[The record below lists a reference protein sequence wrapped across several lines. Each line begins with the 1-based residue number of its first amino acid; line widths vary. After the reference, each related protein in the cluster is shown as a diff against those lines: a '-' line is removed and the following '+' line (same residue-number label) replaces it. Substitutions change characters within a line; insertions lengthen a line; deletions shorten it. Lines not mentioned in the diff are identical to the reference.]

1 MKQHIIIIFLSVTNI
16 IAQAQLNIISNK
28 PDLKEYSVQN
38 AVAYD
43 SLSNISAKSCMGLP
57 GQTLF
62 MCGAKNTGQGY
73 VETFYTDNFLAV
85 DKPKIYKGEHYSTP
99 ADAVAGKYFEVEK
112 VLTKPAGSTLRYALL
127 LREKESG
134 DKVYYKATIYPRA
147 MICMGYYEKLKSRY
161 IGKTF
166 LSLGLRVETMEGG
179 IVTPEVGSEYRCKD
193 VGVEIDKDGAIL
205 ILENES
211 GEQVKATPVDDEI
224 YEFITTERRDHIIKK
239 YGHEYGSQIALRQVA
254 LGMTPEM
261 VLEAWGE
268 PYRKSACQ
276 NETETAESWAFD
288 RNRYVNFENGK
299 AVYVSS
305 YNQSR

>member
-1 MKQHIIIIFLSVTNI
+1 MKQYILILFLSVTNI
-16 IAQAQLNIISNK
+16 IAQSQFNIISNK
-28 PDLKEYSVQN
+28 PELKEYFVQN
-38 AVAYD
+38 AVVYD

-62 MCGAKNTGQGY
+62 MCGSKNAGHGY
-73 VETFYTDNFLAV
+73 VETFYTDNFLTV

-99 ADAVAGKYFEVEK
+99 ADAVTGKYFEVEK
-112 VLTKPAGSTLRYALL
+112 VLTKPAGNTLRYALL

-134 DKVYYKATIYPRA
+134 DKIYYKATIYPRA
-147 MICMGYYEKLKSRY
+147 MICLGYYEKLKSRY

-166 LSLGLRVETMEGG
+166 LSLGLRVETMDGR

-193 VGVEIDKDGAIL
+193 VGLEIDKDGAIL

-211 GEQVKATPVDDEI
+211 GEQVKASPVEDEV
-224 YEFITTERRDHIIKK
+224 YEFVSAERRDNIIKK
-239 YGHEYGSQIALRQVA
+239 YGQKYGSQIALREVS

-268 PYRKSACQ
+268 PYRKSAYQ
-276 NETETAESWAFD
+276 NENKTAESWAFD

-299 AVYVSS
+299 VVYINS